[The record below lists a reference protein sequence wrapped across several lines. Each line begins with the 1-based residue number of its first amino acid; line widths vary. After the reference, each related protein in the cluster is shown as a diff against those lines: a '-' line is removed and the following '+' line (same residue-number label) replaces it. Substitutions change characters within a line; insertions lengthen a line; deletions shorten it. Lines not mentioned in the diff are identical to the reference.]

1 MNSTQML
8 NDTVERKIRLKVKD
22 LNGVVYLKI
31 AAVNFNAVFANI
43 GENLKQVTNYVKQ
56 ASDLGV
62 ELILFPEFFTSSMG
76 RAEVMLD
83 VAVNSDHVEEI
94 LLQLAIQHH
103 IIIGGSYILFD
114 GRDSYNLFQL
124 VFPDGSIF
132 SHKKDIPT
140 IVENC
145 YYTYGD
151 ENNILKTPIGDI
163 GVALCWEMNR
173 YDTLKRMS
181 EKVDFVLAGSCWEDL
196 REGAPLREYNKQFA
210 LQTPVTFAKLL
221 HTPVIHSNHC
231 GKVTAVDFYD
241 EKNPFTFQMIGAAQI
256 IDENGNVIARL
267 PYDESEGMIISEISL
282 EKGKRR
288 PADINHNKYWIEEMQ
303 YPYIYAW
310 ENYSSICREYYK
322 NVVKP
327 YYNEKCRV

>member
-1 MNSTQML
+1 
-8 NDTVERKIRLKVKD
+8 
-22 LNGVVYLKI
+22 VVYLKI

-43 GENLKQVTNYVKQ
+43 DENMKQVTNYVKQ
-56 ASDLGV
+56 ASNLGI

-76 RAEVMLD
+76 RAEAMLD
-83 VAVNSDHVEEI
+83 VATKNGHVEEI
-94 LLQLAIQHH
+94 LLQLAIQYH

-114 GRDSYNLFQL
+114 GKDSFNLFQL

-151 ENNILKTPIGDI
+151 KDNILKTPIGDI

-173 YDTLKRMS
+173 YDTLKRLS
-181 EKVDFVLAGSCWEDL
+181 EKVDIVLAGSCWEDL
-196 REGAPLREYNKQFA
+196 REGAPLRQYNKQFA

-221 HTPVIHSNHC
+221 HVPVIHSNHC

-241 EKNPFTFQMIGAAQI
+241 EKNPFEFQMVGAAQI
-256 IDENGNVIARL
+256 IDESGNIIARRSS
-267 PYDESEGMIISEISL
+267 DEGEGMIISEISL
-282 EKGKRR
+282 DSRKRK
-288 PADINHNKYWIEEMQ
+288 PADIDFNKYWIEDMKE
-303 YPYIYAW
+303 PYIYAW
-310 ENYSSICREYYK
+310 ENYSSI
-322 NVVKP
+322 
-327 YYNEKCRV
+327 

>member
-1 MNSTQML
+1 MIYVNYY
-8 NDTVERKIRLKVKD
+8 IRCLTKN

-31 AAVNFNAVFANI
+31 AAVNFNAVFADIDENI
-43 GENLKQVTNYVKQ
+43 KQVSNYVKQ
-56 ASDLGV
+56 ASDLGI

-83 VAVNSDHVEEI
+83 VAVKSGHVEKV
-94 LLQLAIQHH
+94 LLQLANQYH

-114 GRDSYNLFQL
+114 GKDSYNLFQL

-173 YDTLKRMS
+173 YDTLKRLS
-181 EKVDFVLAGSCWEDL
+181 EKVDIVLAGSCWEDL
-196 REGAPLREYNKQFA
+196 REGAPLRQYNRQFA
-210 LQTPVTFAKLL
+210 LKTPLTFAKLL
-221 HTPVIHSNHC
+221 HVPVIHSNHC

-241 EKNPFTFQMIGAAQI
+241 EKNPFTFQMVGAAQI
-256 IDENGNVIARL
+256 IDESGNVIAKRSF
-267 PYDESEGMIISEISL
+267 DEGEGMVISEISWG
-282 EKGKRR
+282 EGKRK
-288 PADINHNKYWIEEMQ
+288 PADIDYNKYWIEDMQ
-303 YPYIYAW
+303 EPYIYAW
-310 ENYSSICREYYK
+310 ENYSSICKDYYN
-322 NVVKP
+322 NVAKP
-327 YYNEKCRV
+327 YYLDKYHV